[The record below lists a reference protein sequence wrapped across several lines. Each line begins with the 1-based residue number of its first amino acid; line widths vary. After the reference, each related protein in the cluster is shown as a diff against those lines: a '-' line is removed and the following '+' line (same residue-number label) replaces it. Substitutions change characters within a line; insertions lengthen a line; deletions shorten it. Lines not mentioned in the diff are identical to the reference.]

1 MQKLKFVI
9 DIIVCAQ
16 KFCGTGA
23 EMFVVR
29 VQANDDFPI
38 LLNFRRCM
46 WVVGVLKFSRHLSN
60 VWILCF
66 RICCE
71 HIV

>member
-9 DIIVCAQ
+9 DIIACAQ

-23 EMFVVR
+23 EMFVVQ
-29 VQANDDFPI
+29 VQANGDFPI
-38 LLNFRRCM
+38 LLSFHGCM
-46 WVVGVLKFSRHLSN
+46 WVVGVLKFSQKLSN
-60 VWILCF
+60 VWILYF

-71 HIV
+71 RIV